1 MPAHARHTM
10 PLASALESS
19 EPLARLSQ
27 RMRESRQRFQCIQA
41 ALPAQLADQVKP
53 GPIDMD
59 GWTVLAANSAVAAK
73 LRQLVPDL
81 HCVLTAAGHTELPIR
96 VRILPA

>member
-1 MPAHARHTM
+1 ME
-10 PLASALESS
+10 SALESS

-27 RMRESRQRFQCIQA
+27 RMRDSRQRFQSIQP
-41 ALPAQLADQVKP
+41 ALPASLAGQLKP
-53 GPIDMD
+53 GPIDAD
-59 GWTVLAANSAVAAK
+59 GWTLLAANSAVAAK

-81 HCVLTAAGHTELPIR
+81 QSTLNAAGHSNLPIR

>member
-1 MPAHARHTM
+1 MPAHARHTLT
-10 PLASALESS
+10 LASALESS

-27 RMRESRQRFQCIQA
+27 RMRDSSQRFQSIQT
-41 ALPAQLADQVKP
+41 ALPASLAGQLKP
-53 GPIDMD
+53 GPIDAN
-59 GWTVLAANSAVAAK
+59 GWTLLAANSAVAAK

-81 HCVLTAAGHTELPIR
+81 QSALSAAGHSNVPIR